1 MSEITKKLALSF
13 CFTALL
19 APIGLT
25 ACAGGSDEP
34 RRPAAQLAADGPLAL
49 GLEPSS
55 PPGGEGEDTAGTVI
69 AEDSWDHPDQGLGW
83 QWPEERPA
91 RSEEPSA
98 DATAPPARQ
107 TGAATDDPKEAEE
120 IWDHPDQGL
129 GWQWPATDMPSTP

>member
-1 MSEITKKLALSF
+1 MGEITKKLALSF

-19 APIGLT
+19 APSGLT

-49 GLEPSS
+49 SLEPSS
-55 PPGGEGEDTAGTVI
+55 PPGGEGEDTTGTVT
-69 AEDSWDHPDQGLGW
+69 AQDSWDHPDQDLGW
-83 QWPEERPA
+83 QWPEERLA
-91 RSEEPSA
+91 GSEEPSA

-107 TGAATDDPKEAEE
+107 TGETTGDPKKAGE

-129 GWQWPATDMPSTP
+129 GWQWPVTDTPPTP